1 MTDQNIKVGR
11 FGQRLL
17 MGIFLPIIFI
27 FIGSFLFRQQI
38 GSWLEY
44 VLMTIVFCILPL
56 VMFALITETLQKH
69 KTLWFFIFSILILLA
84 YLALTVLTAWLIIF
98 FWAIVPGCLMTLPLL
113 RWHYLHCKKK
123 KIITHKQT
131 FKIKQK
137 TPSIKQ

>member
-1 MTDQNIKVGR
+1 MTNQNIKVGG

-17 MGIFLPIIFI
+17 MGIFLPIIPI
-27 FIGSFLFRQQI
+27 ILISLFPDAGGI
-38 GSWLEY
+38 KY
-44 VLMTIVFCILPL
+44 VLMTIGFCIFPL
-56 VMFALITETLQKH
+56 VVFSLVTETLQEH

-84 YLALTVLTAWLIIF
+84 YLALTILTVWLIIF
-98 FWAIVPGCLMTLPLL
+98 FWAIVPGCLITLPLL

-137 TPSIKQ
+137 TLPIKQ

>member
-1 MTDQNIKVGR
+1 MTNQNIKVGG

-17 MGIFLPIIFI
+17 IGIFLPIIPI
-27 FIGSFLFRQQI
+27 ILISLFPDAGGI
-38 GSWLEY
+38 KY
-44 VLMTIVFCILPL
+44 VLMTIGFCILPL

-69 KTLWFFIFSILILLA
+69 KTLWFFIFSILILIA
-84 YLALTVLTAWLIIF
+84 YLALTVITVWLIIF

>member
-1 MTDQNIKVGR
+1 MTDQNIKEVGG

-17 MGIFLPIIFI
+17 MGIFLPIISI
-27 FIGSFLFRQQI
+27 ILISLFPDAGGI
-38 GSWLEY
+38 KY
-44 VLMTIVFCILPL
+44 VLMTIGFCILPL
-56 VMFALITETLQKH
+56 VVFSLVTETLQEH

-84 YLALTVLTAWLIIF
+84 YLALTVIMVWLIIF

-137 TPSIKQ
+137 TPPIKQ

>member
-1 MTDQNIKVGR
+1 MTDQNIKEVGG

-17 MGIFLPIIFI
+17 ISIFLPIIPI
-27 FIGSFLFRQQI
+27 ILISLFPDAGGI
-38 GSWLEY
+38 KY
-44 VLMTIVFCILPL
+44 VLMTIGFCILPL
-56 VMFALITETLQKH
+56 VMFALVTEILQKYQ
-69 KTLWFFIFSILILLA
+69 TLWFFIFSILILIA
-84 YLALTVLTAWLIIF
+84 YLALTVITVWLIIF

>member
-1 MTDQNIKVGR
+1 MTEQNIKVGG

-17 MGIFLPIIFI
+17 MGIFLPIIPIILISI
-27 FIGSFLFRQQI
+27 FPDAGGIK
-38 GSWLEY
+38 Y
-44 VLMTIVFCILPL
+44 VLMTIGFCILPL

-69 KTLWFFIFSILILLA
+69 KTLRFFIFSILILLA
-84 YLALTVLTAWLIIF
+84 YLALTVITVWLIIF